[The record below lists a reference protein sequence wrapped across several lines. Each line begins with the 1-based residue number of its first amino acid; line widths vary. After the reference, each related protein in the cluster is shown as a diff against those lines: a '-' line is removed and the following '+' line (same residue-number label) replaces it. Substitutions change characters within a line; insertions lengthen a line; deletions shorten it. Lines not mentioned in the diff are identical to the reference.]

1 MSLAQMERDKD
12 MELRT
17 TGGLL
22 KLGAAFKLVAVG
34 YFLGAAVFFIPLF
47 ALVTVITLAAGVPP
61 TLNGDPV
68 EGSGGVLVAFIPLI
82 MVPVI
87 LAIQAVMLGGVSVAG
102 LWLYSKRRQIRVV
115 EG

>member
-1 MSLAQMERDKD
+1 M
-12 MELRT
+12 
-17 TGGLL
+17 
-22 KLGAAFKLVAVG
+22 
-34 YFLGAAVFFIPLF
+34 
-47 ALVTVITLAAGVPP
+47 
-61 TLNGDPV
+61 NGDPV
-68 EGSGGVLVAFIPLI
+68 EGIGGVLVAFIPLI